1 MLFISYKL
9 LLKQKLSVT
18 QRKSS
23 GVRGY
28 NTPTK
33 REGII
38 PLQGV
43 SAESI
48 FGGAKGESGQNGRQ
62 QPFCVWSEQRG
73 ATIPPR
79 CHMTRQSAQAI
90 TMPQNDE
97 KRDTGIA

>member
-1 MLFISYKL
+1 M
-9 LLKQKLSVT
+9 

-23 GVRGY
+23 GAWGY

-43 SAESI
+43 PAESI
-48 FGGAKGESGQNGRQ
+48 FGGAKGESDQNGRQ

-79 CHMTRQSAQAI
+79 CHIMRQSAQAI